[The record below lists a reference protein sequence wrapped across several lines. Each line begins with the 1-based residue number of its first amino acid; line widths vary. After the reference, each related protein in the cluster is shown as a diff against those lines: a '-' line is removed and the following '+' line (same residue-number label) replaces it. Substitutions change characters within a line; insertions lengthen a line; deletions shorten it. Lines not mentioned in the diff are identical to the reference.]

1 MKKVDILPSIQDCN
15 VTVIGLGYVGL
26 PLAIQIAQ
34 TKKCKYSGE
43 ELFRKVIGFDISE
56 KRLNEL
62 KSGIDITKEMN
73 NDKIINSGLKNLT
86 SDNKEI
92 INTDVF
98 IVTVPTPIDSANQP
112 DLRALTK
119 ATKTIGECLSRR
131 QKDSSPLII
140 YESTVFPGAT
150 EEICIPIIEEFSGL
164 KINKDFYCGFSPER
178 INPGDK
184 KNTLDSIMKVT
195 SGSNDISAEWI
206 DNFYKSIISA
216 GTFKAKSIKVAEAAK
231 IIENTQRDL
240 NIALVN
246 ELAMIFNNL
255 GIDTLNVL
263 EAAQTK
269 WNFIKFNPGLVGGHC
284 IGVDPYYL
292 TYKSQIEGYLPQ
304 VVLAGRRINDGMPKW
319 IVEKLI
325 LSMIQK
331 GMVIRDSNILIL
343 GLSFKENC
351 TDLRNTKVIDVIN
364 FLKKYKTNI
373 DVVDPYINKE
383 EAKNLFEIEVK
394 ECINVNKKYSAVIVC
409 VAHDEFKN
417 IEKNKWT
424 EIIDKGGIIFDL
436 KGIVPKEI
444 NTLRL

>member
-1 MKKVDILPSIQDCN
+1 MKKVDNLPSIQDCD
-15 VTVIGLGYVGL
+15 VTIIGLGYVGL
-26 PLAIQIAQ
+26 PLAIQIAK
-34 TKKCKYSGE
+34 TRLCKYTGE
-43 ELFRKVIGFDISE
+43 KLSRRVIGFDISE

-62 KSGIDITKEMN
+62 KSGLDVTKEV
-73 NDKIINSGLKNLT
+73 NDNEIITSGLKSLTSNDQEIINS
-86 SDNKEI
+86 
-92 INTDVF
+92 DVF

-112 DLRALTK
+112 DLGALTK
-119 ATKTIGECLSRR
+119 ATKTIGECLMRR

-150 EEICIPIIEEFSGL
+150 EEVCIPIIEESSGL

-216 GTFKAKSIKVAEAAK
+216 GTFKAKSIKIAEAAK
-231 IIENTQRDL
+231 IIDNTQRDL

-246 ELAMIFNNL
+246 ELAMIFNNM

-269 WNFIKFNPGLVGGHC
+269 WNFIKFQPGLVGGHC

-325 LSMIQK
+325 ISMIQE
-331 GMVIRDSNILIL
+331 GMVIRDSNILVL

-351 TDLRNTKVIDVIN
+351 TDLRNTKVSDVIS

-373 DVVDPYINKE
+373 DVVDPHINKE
-383 EAKNLFEIEVK
+383 EAKNLFNVEVQ
-394 ECINVNKKYSAVIVC
+394 ESIAENKKYSAIIVC
-409 VAHDEFKN
+409 VAHDKFKN
-417 IEKNKWT
+417 IKKDKWMKILG
-424 EIIDKGGIIFDL
+424 EGGIIFDL
-436 KGIVPKEI
+436 KGIVPKGI
-444 NTLRL
+444 KTLRL